1 MRLRTMR
8 FQIQCSMEEAFA
20 QASVTKASRRRLS
33 APPAKNGQCNASIFV
48 NFVLIRSRSGIFA
61 KKCGCFSFVVRH
73 KLAPSKTKL
82 SLFPTHRSD
91 IDPTPARP
99 TDLTDQPDRPDRPTR
114 PTQMDERSTQTN
126 GRRKRTVDTD
136 ERPTQTNG
144 PHRRTINTD
153 ERSTQMTG
161 RHR

>member
-1 MRLRTMR
+1 MSKYSATQVCLLILLKTH
-8 FQIQCSMEEAFA
+8 
-20 QASVTKASRRRLS
+20 TKSDFLITR
-33 APPAKNGQCNASIFV
+33 
-48 NFVLIRSRSGIFA
+48 LIRSRIS
-61 KKCGCFSFVVRH
+61 KKKTYTVRNCCKEMWPFSFVVRH

-136 ERPTQTNG
+136 ERSTQTNG
-144 PHRRTINTD
+144 PHRRTV
-153 ERSTQMTG
+153 RLWGKSVQG
-161 RHR
+161 G